1 MKFGNLNEVFENEK
15 TIYEKIDDINK
26 EHMLLE
32 SQKKQ
37 GKFSK
42 LLTTLSRY
50 GMTYTDQVLKNMQ
63 AIPADRNLQNKEDIG
78 YHQSLYQGWDNSWT
92 PKKEEDKSYSEKAL
106 IEKVR
111 VLRKMAT
118 QPELEDIL
126 DILANECIVYDNDES
141 YIATPFMDTALIQ
154 ELNEKSAEEIRRCV
168 DTSFYKLYMLLDLKR
183 NAWSLFKRWLIDG
196 VLAFEIVYDDLE
208 HPKSI
213 IGIIPIDPT
222 IITRKV
228 DQDGTEKWI
237 MFKDMVGLERT
248 LLSSQIIYVKYSE
261 RDDGVD
267 RQSYLERLIRPFNIY
282 RIIEQAQIIWTTTQ
296 ASFKMMFT
304 IPVAGMNKARGLQTL
319 QSAMNRYKEEITF
332 NSETGELLTNGKV
345 NQIFNKEYWMPE
357 NENGKP
363 EIETLVDNGPQLNDS
378 DQLTYHLNKLY
389 KISKIP
395 LGRFDKDAQATWFG
409 SDPTAVLRDEINFG
423 RFVNRLRA
431 TWAEIILKPLRI
443 QVSLSIPDIKNDKR
457 ILDAISLRFNTYNQF
472 TEMMEIEIDTKRVEF
487 IQTMHDSLTTQ
498 DAEGNDVSFFSQK
511 FLVLKYLKMSEADLE
526 LNQKYLLEEK
536 FKKKSGNDEEEED
549 TGGADEEENAPEDDM
564 GNEDEGSAEDEK
576 GNDLDSEMLGDV
588 QPESSETTEK

>member
-1 MKFGNLNEVFENEK
+1 MKFGNLNEVFDNEK

-63 AIPADRNLQNKEDIG
+63 AVPADRNLQNKEDIG

-141 YIATPFMDTALIQ
+141 YVATPFMDTALIQ

-168 DTSFYKLYMLLDLKR
+168 DTSFYKLYMLLDFKR

-248 LLSSQIIYVKYSE
+248 LLSSQIIYIKYSE

-431 TWAEIILKPLRI
+431 TWSEIILKPLRI

-457 ILDAISLRFNTYNQF
+457 ILDAISLRFNAYNQF

-526 LNQKYLLEEK
+526 LNEKYLLEEK
-536 FKKKSGNDEEEED
+536 FKKKSGNNEEEED
-549 TGGADEEENAPEDDM
+549 TTGADEEENAPEDDM
-564 GNEDEGSAEDEK
+564 GNEDEGSVEDEK

>member
-1 MKFGNLNEVFENEK
+1 MKFGNLNEVFDNEK

-63 AIPADRNLQNKEDIG
+63 AVPADRNLQNKEDIG

-168 DTSFYKLYMLLDLKR
+168 DTSFYKLYMLLDFKR

-423 RFVNRLRA
+423 RFVNRLRS

-526 LNQKYLLEEK
+526 LNEKYLLEEK
-536 FKKKSGNDEEEED
+536 FKKKSGNGEEEED

>member
-37 GKFSK
+37 GKLSK

-168 DTSFYKLYMLLDLKR
+168 DTSFYKLYMLLDFKR

-267 RQSYLERLIRPFNIY
+267 RQSYLERLIRPFNIH

-498 DAEGNDVSFFSQK
+498 DAEGNDVSFFSEK

-526 LNQKYLLEEK
+526 LNEKYLLEEK
-536 FKKKSGNDEEEED
+536 FKKKSGNEEEEED

>member
-1 MKFGNLNEVFENEK
+1 MKFGNLNEVFDNEK

-168 DTSFYKLYMLLDLKR
+168 DTSFYKLYMLLDFKR

-431 TWAEIILKPLRI
+431 TWSEIILKPLRI
-443 QVSLSIPDIKNDKR
+443 QLSLSIPDIKNDKR

-498 DAEGNDVSFFSQK
+498 DAEGNDVSFFSEK

-526 LNQKYLLEEK
+526 LNEKYLLEEK
-536 FKKKSGNDEEEED
+536 FKKKSGNEEEEED

>member
-1 MKFGNLNEVFENEK
+1 MKFGNLNEVFDNEK

-63 AIPADRNLQNKEDIG
+63 AVPADRNLQNKEDIG

-168 DTSFYKLYMLLDLKR
+168 DTSFYKLYMLLDFKR

-431 TWAEIILKPLRI
+431 TWSEIILKPLRI

-472 TEMMEIEIDTKRVEF
+472 T
-487 IQTMHDSLTTQ
+487 
-498 DAEGNDVSFFSQK
+498 
-511 FLVLKYLKMSEADLE
+511 
-526 LNQKYLLEEK
+526 
-536 FKKKSGNDEEEED
+536 
-549 TGGADEEENAPEDDM
+549 
-564 GNEDEGSAEDEK
+564 
-576 GNDLDSEMLGDV
+576 
-588 QPESSETTEK
+588 

>member
-549 TGGADEEENAPEDDM
+549 TGGADEEENTPEDDM
-564 GNEDEGSAEDEK
+564 GNEDEGSVEDEK

>member
-37 GKFSK
+37 GKLSK

-443 QVSLSIPDIKNDKR
+443 QVALSIPDIKNDKR

-536 FKKKSGNDEEEED
+536 FKKKSGNEEEEED

>member
-1 MKFGNLNEVFENEK
+1 MKFGNLNEVFDNEK

-63 AIPADRNLQNKEDIG
+63 AVPADRNLQNKEDIG

-248 LLSSQIIYVKYSE
+248 LLSSQIIYIKYSE

-431 TWAEIILKPLRI
+431 TWSEIILKPLRI

-498 DAEGNDVSFFSQK
+498 DDEGNDVSFFSQK

-526 LNQKYLLEEK
+526 LNEKYLLEEK
-536 FKKKSGNDEEEED
+536 FKKKSGNEEEEED

>member
-1 MKFGNLNEVFENEK
+1 MKFGNLNEVFDNEK

-63 AIPADRNLQNKEDIG
+63 AVPADRNLQNKEDIG

-248 LLSSQIIYVKYSE
+248 LLSSQIIYIKYSE

-431 TWAEIILKPLRI
+431 TWSEIILKPLRI

-526 LNQKYLLEEK
+526 LNEKYLLEEK
-536 FKKKSGNDEEEED
+536 FKKKSGNEEEEED

-564 GNEDEGSAEDEK
+564 GNEDEGSVEDEK

>member
-498 DAEGNDVSFFSQK
+498 DAEGNDVSFFSEK

-526 LNQKYLLEEK
+526 LNEKYLLEEK
-536 FKKKSGNDEEEED
+536 FKKKSGNDEEEEE
-549 TGGADEEENAPEDDM
+549 TSGADEEENAPEDDM
-564 GNEDEGSAEDEK
+564 GNEDEGSVEDEK

>member
-1 MKFGNLNEVFENEK
+1 MKFGNLNEVFDNEK

-42 LLTTLSRY
+42 LLTALSRY

-63 AIPADRNLQNKEDIG
+63 AVPADRNLQNKEDIG

-141 YIATPFMDTALIQ
+141 YVATPFMDTALIQ

-526 LNQKYLLEEK
+526 LNEKYLLEEK
-536 FKKKSGNDEEEED
+536 FKKKSGNGEEEED

>member
-498 DAEGNDVSFFSQK
+498 DAEGNDVSFFSEK

-526 LNQKYLLEEK
+526 LNEKYLLEEK

-549 TGGADEEENAPEDDM
+549 TGGAGEEENAPEDDM
-564 GNEDEGSAEDEK
+564 GNEDEGSVEDEK

>member
-1 MKFGNLNEVFENEK
+1 MKFGNLNEVFDNEK

-37 GKFSK
+37 GKLSK

-498 DAEGNDVSFFSQK
+498 DAEGNDVSFFSEK

-526 LNQKYLLEEK
+526 LNEKYLLEEK
-536 FKKKSGNDEEEED
+536 FKKKSGNGEEEED

>member
-1 MKFGNLNEVFENEK
+1 MKFGNLNEVFDNEK

-42 LLTTLSRY
+42 LLTALSRY

-63 AIPADRNLQNKEDIG
+63 AVPADRNLQNKEDIG

-141 YIATPFMDTALIQ
+141 YVATPFMDTALIQ

-248 LLSSQIIYVKYSE
+248 LLSSQIIYIKYSE

-431 TWAEIILKPLRI
+431 TWSEIILKPLRI

-498 DAEGNDVSFFSQK
+498 DAEGNDVSFFSEK

-526 LNQKYLLEEK
+526 LNEKYLLEEK
-536 FKKKSGNDEEEED
+536 FKKKSGNGEEEED

>member
-1 MKFGNLNEVFENEK
+1 MKFGNLNEVFDNEK

-63 AIPADRNLQNKEDIG
+63 AVPADRNLQNKEDIG

-498 DAEGNDVSFFSQK
+498 DDEGNDVSFFSQK

-526 LNQKYLLEEK
+526 LNEKYLLEEK
-536 FKKKSGNDEEEED
+536 FKKKSGNGEEEED

>member
-1 MKFGNLNEVFENEK
+1 MKFGNLNEVFDNEK

-168 DTSFYKLYMLLDLKR
+168 DTSFYKLYMLLDFKR

-498 DAEGNDVSFFSQK
+498 DAEGNDVSFFSEK

-526 LNQKYLLEEK
+526 LNEKYLLEEK

-564 GNEDEGSAEDEK
+564 GNEDEGSVEDEK

>member
-1 MKFGNLNEVFENEK
+1 MKFGNLNEVFDNEK

-42 LLTTLSRY
+42 LLTTLSKY

-168 DTSFYKLYMLLDLKR
+168 DTSFYKLYMLLDFKR

-431 TWAEIILKPLRI
+431 TWSEIILKPLRI

-498 DAEGNDVSFFSQK
+498 DAEGNDVSFFSEK

-526 LNQKYLLEEK
+526 LNEKYLLEEK

-549 TGGADEEENAPEDDM
+549 NGGAEEEENTPEDNTN
-564 GNEDEGSAEDEK
+564 NEDEGGAEDE
-576 GNDLDSEMLGDV
+576 GSDNLDSEMLGDV

>member
-1 MKFGNLNEVFENEK
+1 MKFGNLNEVFDNEK

-42 LLTTLSRY
+42 LLTALSRY

-63 AIPADRNLQNKEDIG
+63 AVPADRNIQNKEDIG

-168 DTSFYKLYMLLDLKR
+168 DTSFYKLYVLLDLKR

-248 LLSSQIIYVKYSE
+248 LLSSQIIYIKYSE

-431 TWAEIILKPLRI
+431 TWSEIILKPLRI

-457 ILDAISLRFNTYNQF
+457 ILDAISLRFNAYNQF

-498 DAEGNDVSFFSQK
+498 DDEGNDVSFFSQK

-526 LNQKYLLEEK
+526 LNEKYLLAEK
-536 FKKKSGNDEEEED
+536 FKKKSGNGEEEED

>member
-1 MKFGNLNEVFENEK
+1 MKFGNLNEVFDNEK

-63 AIPADRNLQNKEDIG
+63 AVPADRNLQNKEDIG

-168 DTSFYKLYMLLDLKR
+168 DTSFYKLYMLLDFKR

-431 TWAEIILKPLRI
+431 TWSEIILKPLRI

-498 DAEGNDVSFFSQK
+498 DDEGNDVSFFSQK

-526 LNQKYLLEEK
+526 LNEKYLLEEK
-536 FKKKSGNDEEEED
+536 FKKKSGKNEEEED
-549 TGGADEEENAPEDDM
+549 TSGAGEEENAPEDDM
-564 GNEDEGSAEDEK
+564 GNEDEGSVEDEK

>member
-1 MKFGNLNEVFENEK
+1 MKFGNLNEVFDNEK

-50 GMTYTDQVLKNMQ
+50 GMTYNDQVLKNMQ

-168 DTSFYKLYMLLDLKR
+168 DTSFYKLYMLLDFKR

-431 TWAEIILKPLRI
+431 TWSEIILKPLRI

-498 DAEGNDVSFFSQK
+498 DAEGNDVSFFSEK

-526 LNQKYLLEEK
+526 LNEKYLLEEK

-549 TGGADEEENAPEDDM
+549 NGGAEEEENTPEDNAN
-564 GNEDEGSAEDEK
+564 NEDEGGAEDE
-576 GNDLDSEMLGDV
+576 GSDNLDSEMLGDV

>member
-431 TWAEIILKPLRI
+431 TWSEIILKPLRI

-498 DAEGNDVSFFSQK
+498 DAEGNDVSFFSEK

-526 LNQKYLLEEK
+526 LNEKYLLEEK

-549 TGGADEEENAPEDDM
+549 TGGAGEEENAPEDDM
-564 GNEDEGSAEDEK
+564 GNEDEGSVEDEK

>member
-536 FKKKSGNDEEEED
+536 FKKKSGNGEEEED

-564 GNEDEGSAEDEK
+564 GNEDEVSVEDEK

>member
-42 LLTTLSRY
+42 LLTALSRY

-63 AIPADRNLQNKEDIG
+63 AVPADRNLQNKEDIG

-498 DAEGNDVSFFSQK
+498 DAEGNDVSFFSEK

-526 LNQKYLLEEK
+526 LNEKYLLEEK

>member
-498 DAEGNDVSFFSQK
+498 DAEGNDVSFFSEK

-526 LNQKYLLEEK
+526 LNEKYLLEEK
-536 FKKKSGNDEEEED
+536 FKKKSGNGEEEED

-564 GNEDEGSAEDEK
+564 GNEDEGSVEDEK

>member
-1 MKFGNLNEVFENEK
+1 MKFGNLNEVFDNEK

-50 GMTYTDQVLKNMQ
+50 GMTYNDQVLKNMQ
-63 AIPADRNLQNKEDIG
+63 AIPADRNIQNKEDIG

-168 DTSFYKLYMLLDLKR
+168 DTSFYKLYMLLDFKR

-431 TWAEIILKPLRI
+431 TWSEIILKPLRI

-457 ILDAISLRFNTYNQF
+457 ILDAISLRFNAYNQF

-498 DAEGNDVSFFSQK
+498 DAEGNDVSFFSEK

-526 LNQKYLLEEK
+526 LNEKYLLEEK

-564 GNEDEGSAEDEK
+564 GNEDEGSVEDEK

>member
-37 GKFSK
+37 GKLSK

-168 DTSFYKLYMLLDLKR
+168 DTSFYKLYMLLDFKR

-498 DAEGNDVSFFSQK
+498 DAEGNDVSFFSEK

-526 LNQKYLLEEK
+526 LNEKYLLEEK
-536 FKKKSGNDEEEED
+536 FKKKSGNGEEEED
-549 TGGADEEENAPEDDM
+549 TAGADEEENAPEDDM

>member
-1 MKFGNLNEVFENEK
+1 MKFGNLNEVFDNEK

-63 AIPADRNLQNKEDIG
+63 AVPADRNLQNKEDIG

-141 YIATPFMDTALIQ
+141 YVATPFMDTALIQ

-431 TWAEIILKPLRI
+431 TWSEIILKPLRI

-526 LNQKYLLEEK
+526 LNEKYLLEEK
-536 FKKKSGNDEEEED
+536 FKKKSGNEEEEED

-564 GNEDEGSAEDEK
+564 GNEDEGSVEDEK

>member
-1 MKFGNLNEVFENEK
+1 MKFGNLNEVFDNEK

-42 LLTTLSRY
+42 LLTALSRY

-63 AIPADRNLQNKEDIG
+63 AVPADRNLQNKEDIG

-141 YIATPFMDTALIQ
+141 YVATPFMDTALIQ

-564 GNEDEGSAEDEK
+564 GNEDEGSVEDEK

>member
-1 MKFGNLNEVFENEK
+1 MKFGNLNEVFDNEK

-37 GKFSK
+37 GKLSK

-63 AIPADRNLQNKEDIG
+63 AVPADRNLQNKEDIG

-168 DTSFYKLYMLLDLKR
+168 DTSFYKLYMLLDFKR

-248 LLSSQIIYVKYSE
+248 LLSSQIIYIKYSE

-431 TWAEIILKPLRI
+431 TWSEIILKPLRI

-526 LNQKYLLEEK
+526 LNEKYLLEEK
-536 FKKKSGNDEEEED
+536 FKKKSGNEEEEED

>member
-1 MKFGNLNEVFENEK
+1 MKFGNLNEVFDNEK

-42 LLTTLSRY
+42 LLTALSRY

-63 AIPADRNLQNKEDIG
+63 AVPADRNLQNKEDIG

-141 YIATPFMDTALIQ
+141 YVATPFMDTALIQ

-431 TWAEIILKPLRI
+431 TWSEIILKPLRI

-526 LNQKYLLEEK
+526 LNEKYLLEEK
-536 FKKKSGNDEEEED
+536 FKKKSGNEEEEED

>member
-1 MKFGNLNEVFENEK
+1 MKFGNLNEVFDNEK

-63 AIPADRNLQNKEDIG
+63 AVPADRNLQNKEDIG

-168 DTSFYKLYMLLDLKR
+168 DTSFYKLYMLLDFKR

-431 TWAEIILKPLRI
+431 TWSEIILKPLRI

-526 LNQKYLLEEK
+526 LNKKYLLEEK
-536 FKKKSGNDEEEED
+536 FKKKSGNEEEEED

-564 GNEDEGSAEDEK
+564 GNEDEGSVEDEK

>member
-498 DAEGNDVSFFSQK
+498 DAEGNDVSFFSEK

-526 LNQKYLLEEK
+526 LNEKYLLEEK
-536 FKKKSGNDEEEED
+536 FKKKSGNGEEEED

>member
-37 GKFSK
+37 GKLSK

-50 GMTYTDQVLKNMQ
+50 GMSYTDQVLKNMQ

-126 DILANECIVYDNDES
+126 DILANECIVYNNDES

-409 SDPTAVLRDEINFG
+409 SDPTAVLRDEINFS

-536 FKKKSGNDEEEED
+536 FKKKSGNGEEEED
-549 TGGADEEENAPEDDM
+549 TSGADEEENAPEDDM
-564 GNEDEGSAEDEK
+564 GNEDEGSVEDEK

>member
-168 DTSFYKLYMLLDLKR
+168 DTSFYKLYMLLDFKR

-498 DAEGNDVSFFSQK
+498 DAEGNDVSFFSEK

-526 LNQKYLLEEK
+526 LNEKYLLEEK

-564 GNEDEGSAEDEK
+564 GNEDEGSVEDEK

>member
-50 GMTYTDQVLKNMQ
+50 GMTYNDQVLKNMQ

-126 DILANECIVYDNDES
+126 DILANECVVYDNDES

-168 DTSFYKLYMLLDLKR
+168 DTSFYKLYMLLDFKR

-431 TWAEIILKPLRI
+431 TWSEIILKPLRI

-526 LNQKYLLEEK
+526 LNEKYLLEEK
-536 FKKKSGNDEEEED
+536 FKKKSGNEEEEED

-576 GNDLDSEMLGDV
+576 SNDLDSEMLGDV

>member
-395 LGRFDKDAQATWFG
+395 LGRFDKDAQTTWFG

-536 FKKKSGNDEEEED
+536 FKKKSGNEEEEED

-564 GNEDEGSAEDEK
+564 GNEDEGSVEDEK

>member
-63 AIPADRNLQNKEDIG
+63 AVPADRNLQNKEDIG

-213 IGIIPIDPT
+213 IGIVPIDPT

-431 TWAEIILKPLRI
+431 TWSEIILKPLRI

-498 DAEGNDVSFFSQK
+498 DAEGNDVSFFSEK

-526 LNQKYLLEEK
+526 LNEKYLLEEK
-536 FKKKSGNDEEEED
+536 FKKKSGNGEEEED

>member
-1 MKFGNLNEVFENEK
+1 MKFGNLNEVFDNEK

-63 AIPADRNLQNKEDIG
+63 AVPADRNLQNKEDIG

-248 LLSSQIIYVKYSE
+248 LLSSQIIYIKYSE

-431 TWAEIILKPLRI
+431 TWSEIILKPLRI

-498 DAEGNDVSFFSQK
+498 DAEGNDVSFFSEK

-526 LNQKYLLEEK
+526 LNEKYLLEEK

-576 GNDLDSEMLGDV
+576 SNDLDSEMLGDV

>member
-1 MKFGNLNEVFENEK
+1 MKFGNLNEVFDNEK

-37 GKFSK
+37 GKLSK

-536 FKKKSGNDEEEED
+536 FKKKSGNGEEEED

>member
-443 QVSLSIPDIKNDKR
+443 QVSLSIPDLKNDQR

-536 FKKKSGNDEEEED
+536 FKKKSGNGEEEED
-549 TGGADEEENAPEDDM
+549 TSGADEEENAPEDDM
-564 GNEDEGSAEDEK
+564 GNEDEGSVEDEK